1 MSKLDKRILLGGLAG
16 IAIAIT
22 QVAGDASA
30 QDFPN
35 KRINLIVGYN
45 AGGFTDSASRV
56 IAQHMSKVLGQTVV
70 VENRGGAS
78 STIAAL
84 AVAQAKPDGYTIL
97 ASTASLTVNETLF
110 KKLEYSL
117 LKDLVPVA
125 VVLRAPETFDV
136 PKNGPDTLKAF
147 IEKAKKEKMN
157 YAVPGTGTTSAFTF
171 FTFFKDLAKVD
182 VDQVPFRGGGPAMQA
197 VIGGQTKGFA
207 ASASGSV
214 IKQIKAGNLKC
225 LAVAAPKRDP
235 RLPDCPTLAESGYP
249 NHYGYSWVAFWVPK
263 GTPADVIAKLNK
275 AIDSISQNKAEA
287 AKLMAGGEV
296 LNMTP
301 AEADDWVKNE
311 IKTWGERVKK
321 AGAAGS
327 VE

>member
-1 MSKLDKRILLGGLAG
+1 MHKLVKRILIGGPVGLA
-16 IAIAIT
+16 IATA
-22 QVAGDASA
+22 QVAGGAVA

-35 KRINLIVGYN
+35 KRITLIVGYN

-56 IAQHMSKVLGQTVV
+56 VADQMSKVLGQTVV

-84 AVAQAKPDGYTIL
+84 AVSQAKPDGYTIL

-117 LKDLVPVA
+117 LNDLVPVA

-136 PKNGPDTLKAF
+136 PKNGPDTLKEF
-147 IEKAKKEKMN
+147 IEKAKQQKLN
-157 YAVPGTGTTSAFTF
+157 YAIPGQGTTSAFTY

-197 VIGGQTKGFA
+197 VIGGQTHGFA

-214 IKQIKAGNLKC
+214 VKQVNAGNLKC
-225 LAVAAPKRDP
+225 LAVAAPQRDP
-235 RLPDCPTLAESGYP
+235 RLPNCPTLAEAGYP

-263 GTPADVIAKLNK
+263 GTPADVVAKLNQ
-275 AIDSISQNKAEA
+275 AINSIAQNKAAA
-287 AKLMAGGEV
+287 AKLEAGGTV
-296 LNMTP
+296 LNLTP
-301 AEADDWVKNE
+301 KEADDWVKDE
-311 IKTWGERVKK
+311 VKTWGERVKT